1 MCQFSAKHKGM
12 LIREGIQET
21 ERKVL
26 LSIITQLLIMR
37 ERLMTESNQGAILND
52 TGQTNVATYRA
63 ELLTIMLAFLF
74 ASATILLPV
83 LF

>member
-1 MCQFSAKHKGM
+1 M

-37 ERLMTESNQGAILND
+37 ERLITESDQGTILHD
-52 TGQTNVATYRA
+52 IRLTNVATYRA
-63 ELLTIMLAFLF
+63 ELITIILAFLF
-74 ASATILLPV
+74 ASATILLPI